1 VVIALVAASLPE
13 IVRTMVD
20 VDFLERWVSV
30 VSHLGGREGGYQG

>member
-1 VVIALVAASLPE
+1 VIALVAESLPE

-20 VDFLERWVSV
+20 ADFLERWVSL